1 MNNHD
6 EAKHAHELLSAQ
18 GLAESLKADF
28 PNAKL
33 GLKPVLAHTQQPVTS
48 RERIDKT
55 MVELQAL
62 VKDLTTLI
70 ATLAAIRDR
79 L

>member
-1 MNNHD
+1 MNTEDRN
-6 EAKHAHELLSAQ
+6 AHELLSASA
-18 GLAESLKADF
+18 LAESIRQDF

-33 GLKPVLAHTQQPVTS
+33 SLKPILNQAQQPVTS

-62 VKDLTTLI
+62 VKDLNTLI